1 MELEKYM
8 VGQVTVLALEGDLD
22 SATAADTRQRIS
34 ELVPSDGAALLD
46 LGGMTYI
53 SSAGL
58 RVLLLVYRQVR
69 ECRVPM
75 ALARLNPDVTEV
87 MTGTGFIDFFTVVDS
102 VDAGVEALSA

>member
-8 VGQVTVLALEGDLD
+8 RGRVTVLALEGELD
-22 SATAADTRQRIS
+22 STTAADARERIS
-34 ELVPSDGAALLD
+34 ELEPSDGAALLD
-46 LGGMTYI
+46 LGGMTYM

-69 ECRVPM
+69 ECGVPL
-75 ALARLNPDVTEV
+75 ALTRINPDVAEV
-87 MTGTGFIDFFTVVDS
+87 MTGTGFLDFFTVVDS

>member
-1 MELEKYM
+1 MELAKYM
-8 VGQVTVLALEGDLD
+8 RGRVTVLALEGELD
-22 SATAADTRQRIS
+22 SATSGEARKRIS

-46 LGGMTYI
+46 LGGMTYM

-69 ECRVPM
+69 QLGVPL
-75 ALARLNPDVTEV
+75 ALARLNPDVAEV

-102 VDAGVEALSA
+102 VDDGVEALSG

>member
-8 VGQVTVLALEGDLD
+8 RGRVTVLALEGELD
-22 SATAADTRQRIS
+22 STTAADARERIS

-46 LGGMTYI
+46 LGGMTYM

-69 ECRVPM
+69 ECGVPL
-75 ALARLNPDVTEV
+75 ALSRINPDVAEV
-87 MTGTGFIDFFTVVDS
+87 MTDTGFIDFFTVVDS
-102 VDAGVEALSA
+102 IDAGVEALGA

>member
-8 VGQVTVLALEGDLD
+8 RGRVTVLALEGELD
-22 SATAADTRQRIS
+22 SATSGEARKRIS
-34 ELVPSDGAALLD
+34 ELVPSDGATLLD
-46 LGGMTYI
+46 LGGMTYM

-69 ECRVPM
+69 EAGVPL
-75 ALARLNPDVTEV
+75 ALARLNPDVADV

-102 VDAGVEALSA
+102 VDDGVEALNG